1 MPYTTPLVDLPVSW
15 PSYDAQLVDP
25 QTGKATPEFQRLLD
39 QLRRYLKPVDD
50 ALDELEP

>member
-15 PSYDAQLVDP
+15 PSTDAQLVDKD
-25 QTGKATPEFQRLLD
+25 GKATPEFRRLLD
-39 QLRRYLKPVDD
+39 QLRRYLVAANA